1 MGIIACRKCESR
13 YISYIIFYFI
23 TMILISLTFYSIF
36 RDVTN
41 IEHYNNALL
50 NPFITNFGPIF
61 CFIPELIIRKKST
74 EKKGKKSSKKNIF
87 KKEKKNLAIEY
98 IFNDFSDQITCTD
111 ILFIFIGCILLL
123 ITDFI
128 KGEIQIKVVKKED
141 RIILNEQYNFGE
153 LIFIIVFAYLL
164 YKMKFYR
171 HQICSILIIIFIG
184 ICRYI
189 LKIFYYYESFEIKH
203 LLLYIFLQIIAD
215 IFESIVIIYIKAIM
229 EYKFFSPYKICYT
242 IGLINTSIIIIL
254 MTIFSLIKMKKKN
267 WFFSLEYEGYYYLDN
282 INSIIKVYGYKIISL
297 FFASLL
303 YGILKL
309 FFILTIN
316 KFTVYHTFLFIQN
329 KESTINIFEEIKTKK
344 GLIYVLLLLF
354 SHFIE
359 LFIILIFIEIIEL
372 NFCGCNKNLKRN
384 IKDRADID
392 IESIGKI
399 INEGEDAN
407 SFDNLDE
414 EEVKNSE

>member
-141 RIILNEQYNFGE
+141 RIILNEQYNFW
-153 LIFIIVFAYLL
+153 
-164 YKMKFYR
+164 R
-171 HQICSILIIIFIG
+171 
-184 ICRYI
+184 
-189 LKIFYYYESFEIKH
+189 
-203 LLLYIFLQIIAD
+203 
-215 IFESIVIIYIKAIM
+215 
-229 EYKFFSPYKICYT
+229 
-242 IGLINTSIIIIL
+242 
-254 MTIFSLIKMKKKN
+254 
-267 WFFSLEYEGYYYLDN
+267 
-282 INSIIKVYGYKIISL
+282 
-297 FFASLL
+297 
-303 YGILKL
+303 
-309 FFILTIN
+309 
-316 KFTVYHTFLFIQN
+316 
-329 KESTINIFEEIKTKK
+329 INI
-344 GLIYVLLLLF
+344 Y
-354 SHFIE
+354 
-359 LFIILIFIEIIEL
+359 
-372 NFCGCNKNLKRN
+372 
-384 IKDRADID
+384 
-392 IESIGKI
+392 
-399 INEGEDAN
+399 N
-407 SFDNLDE
+407 SFCIFTL
-414 EEVKNSE
+414 